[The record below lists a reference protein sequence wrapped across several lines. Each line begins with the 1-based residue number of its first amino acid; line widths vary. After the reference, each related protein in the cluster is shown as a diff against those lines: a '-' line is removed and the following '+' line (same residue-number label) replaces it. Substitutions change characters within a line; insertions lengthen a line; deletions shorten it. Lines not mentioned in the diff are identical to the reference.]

1 MASVCTLEALTNLIY
16 YREIAEIE
24 SMQSMMAQKVMM
36 DKKPFFDV
44 WMYEASDEIQS
55 VAQAFGER
63 YMLENSLIQ
72 MKNCTNA
79 SAKIVLERVIFLHC
93 LALVRKEQAW
103 YLINGVISPQAAA
116 DLDDQFNLA
125 VKAIAPFTN
134 DCVEALGV
142 PNIKELH
149 APIARDYVAFNAQ
162 DDFENFDA
170 AGDMFDFKTTGS
182 MRAKL

>member
-63 YMLENSLIQ
+63 YMLENSLI
-72 MKNCTNA
+72 
-79 SAKIVLERVIFLHC
+79 
-93 LALVRKEQAW
+93 
-103 YLINGVISPQAAA
+103 
-116 DLDDQFNLA
+116 
-125 VKAIAPFTN
+125 
-134 DCVEALGV
+134 
-142 PNIKELH
+142 
-149 APIARDYVAFNAQ
+149 
-162 DDFENFDA
+162 
-170 AGDMFDFKTTGS
+170 
-182 MRAKL
+182 